1 LIANYGFVF
10 ASNDHDSYYV
20 NLCMDIN
27 LKNPSVKTMVEFDD
41 SDRTAVQARLKRDQL
56 NEVLLGYLRTMLKGV
71 FFDNAKGSKD
81 LDKMMSASS
90 KKILLTR
97 PKNLFFERFIMKTY

>member
-1 LIANYGFVF
+1 
-10 ASNDHDSYYV
+10 
-20 NLCMDIN
+20 
-27 LKNPSVKTMVEFDD
+27 MVEFDD